1 MKRILKIQYTLYVFF
16 CIENAL
22 SNGYC
27 TELNANFSYSWAY
40 LQSRQLGTLVTFK
53 WQQLR
58 CEWLA
63 IGCASW

>member
-27 TELNANFSYSWAY
+27 TELNALLFMGLPAKPAAWNF
-40 LQSRQLGTLVTFK
+40 GDV
-53 WQQLR
+53 
-58 CEWLA
+58 
-63 IGCASW
+63 